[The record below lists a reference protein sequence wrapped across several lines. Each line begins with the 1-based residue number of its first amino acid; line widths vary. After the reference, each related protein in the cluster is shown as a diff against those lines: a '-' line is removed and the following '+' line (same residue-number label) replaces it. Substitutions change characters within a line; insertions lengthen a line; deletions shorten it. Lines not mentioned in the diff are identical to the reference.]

1 MMVTLSQVC
10 GCVKRLHPDLRQR
23 VKDDTFLKYQKAFGA
38 FTDYL
43 QRQYDLVL
51 TSPEDLDLLL
61 MEFRTEADL
70 TRAQHVLLVASAE
83 FFLPHVKGKLVV
95 CREALKGRATAEPVK
110 HTVPLTWDCALLF
123 AAWHASEGR
132 PRLGAALLIQHATG
146 LRPSELLALQP
157 GHVHLPLDRTQAL
170 TVRLGATYSTK
181 VKREQYVLVDP
192 SSQSLGFS
200 LLARLC
206 HVTPVGQR
214 LFPFGYQTYNASF
227 KLAEAHYDLTLGTTA
242 HSARAGFATHL
253 VLQGCSRK
261 EVQARGRWLSES
273 SFNTYIDVS
282 GASHIAAQ
290 VGSQKLATTAKWI
303 ESHIWR
309 YFDLAN
315 PAHGD
320 SKEKC
325 IGGSFG
331 QQARFSVEV
340 GTRPSTTST
349 KALHCSP
356 EASVETGSLAGAL
369 RRSSR
374 PGSGSVAST
383 AFASSKGKGKGRGIL
398 RKRGDTHSSIF
409 D

>member
-10 GCVKRLHPDLRQR
+10 GCVKRLHPDLKQR
-23 VKDDTFLKYQKAFGA
+23 VKEDTLLKYQKAFGA

-61 MEFRTEADL
+61 MEYRTEADL

-83 FFLPHVKGKLVV
+83 FFLPHVKNKLLVS
-95 CREALKGRATAEPVK
+95 REALRGRAASEPVK

-123 AAWHASEGR
+123 AAWHASAGR
-132 PRLGAALLIQHATG
+132 PRLGAAMLVQHATG
-146 LRPSELLALQP
+146 LRPSELLALLQS
-157 GHVHLPLDRTQAL
+157 HVHLPLDRTQAL
-170 TVRLGATYSTK
+170 TIRLGATYSTK

-192 SSQSLGFS
+192 ATQSLSFS

-206 HVTPVGQR
+206 HITPAGQR
-214 LFPFGYQTYNASF
+214 LFPFGYQSYNASF
-227 KLAEAHYDLTLGTTA
+227 KLAEAHYGLSMGTTA

-253 VLQGCSRK
+253 VLQGCPRK

-290 VGSQKLATTAKWI
+290 VASQKLASTASWL
-303 ESHIWR
+303 ETRIWR
-309 YFDLAN
+309 YFDLED
-315 PAHGD
+315 PSHG
-320 SKEKC
+320 SSQKKLLS
-325 IGGSFG
+325 GGLG
-331 QQARFSVEV
+331 QQAGFPVQVCAGPDPSSARPSFNPSETSLEAGKMARAIWRSA
-340 GTRPSTTST
+340 GTGSGTSPSTT
-349 KALHCSP
+349 
-356 EASVETGSLAGAL
+356 G
-369 RRSSR
+369 
-374 PGSGSVAST
+374 
-383 AFASSKGKGKGRGIL
+383 ASSKGKGKGRSVL
-398 RKRGDTHSSIF
+398 RKRGDTRSSIF